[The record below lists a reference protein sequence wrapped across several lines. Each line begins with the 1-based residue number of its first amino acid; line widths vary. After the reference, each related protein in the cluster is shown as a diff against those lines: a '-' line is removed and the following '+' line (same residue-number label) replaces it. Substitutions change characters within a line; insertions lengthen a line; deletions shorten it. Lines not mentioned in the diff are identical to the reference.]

1 MITFR
6 EYVELQ
12 EKNHNNHGGDR
23 ATVGSQI
30 KRMIPKKIIPSHNR
44 VFSPR
49 THFKNHKNKLF
60 KF

>member
-23 ATVGSQI
+23 ATFRSQI
-30 KRMIPKKIIPSHNR
+30 KRMVPKSPNR

-49 THFKNHKNKLF
+49 KHFKKHKNKLF

>member
-23 ATVGSQI
+23 STFRSQI
-30 KRMIPKKIIPSHNR
+30 KRMVPKIIPSPNR

-49 THFKNHKNKLF
+49 KHFKNHKNKLF

>member
-23 ATVGSQI
+23 STYRSQI
-30 KRMIPKKIIPSHNR
+30 NRMVLKIIPSPNL

-49 THFKNHKNKLF
+49 KHFKNHKNKLF

>member
-23 ATVGSQI
+23 ATFRSQI
-30 KRMIPKKIIPSHNR
+30 KRMVPKIIPSPNR

-49 THFKNHKNKLF
+49 KHFKNHKNKLF

>member
-6 EYVELQ
+6 EYIELQ

-23 ATVGSQI
+23 STHRSQI
-30 KRMIPKKIIPSHNR
+30 RRMIPKTIPAHNP
-44 VFSPR
+44 VFSPKN
-49 THFKNHKNKLF
+49 HFKKHKNKLF

>member
-12 EKNHNNHGGDR
+12 EKNHNGHGGDR
-23 ATVGSQI
+23 STYRSQI
-30 KRMIPKKIIPSHNR
+30 RRMIPKTIPAHNP
-44 VFSPR
+44 VFSPKN
-49 THFKNHKNKLF
+49 HFKKHKNKLF